1 MFVFIPSLN
10 INMSE
15 HYQKY
20 RNTIR
25 KVARRHRR
33 LKDKW
38 INEQLRD
45 KSCKYCGESE
55 IVVLKFYPD
64 DRTIRSESQKISLK
78 EENRKEL
85 IEKIENNE
93 INPEEL
99 AQQADGFLKSIDL
112 NPMLKSLQTQ
122 LNKK

>member
-1 MFVFIPSLN
+1 
-10 INMSE
+10 MSD

-38 INEQLRD
+38 INEQLRG
-45 KSCKYCGESE
+45 KSCKYCAESE

-64 DRTIRSESQKISLK
+64 DRTNRSESQKISYRNKDHVANIIATDKTLDLALLK
-78 EENRKEL
+78 T
-85 IEKIENNE
+85 KIR
-93 INPEEL
+93 PKTL
-99 AQQADGFLKSIDL
+99 LVS
-112 NPMLKSLQTQ
+112 
-122 LNKK
+122 

>member
-1 MFVFIPSLN
+1 
-10 INMSE
+10 MSE

-33 LKDKW
+33 LRDKW
-38 INEQLRD
+38 INEQLRN

-64 DRTIRSESQKISLK
+64 DRKIRSESKKHGLNEDSRKKILD
-78 EENRKEL
+78 N
-85 IEKIENNE
+85 IENNV
-93 INPEEL
+93 IVCQNCYIKKDNDLIDEEEFTNL
-99 AQQADGFLKSIDL
+99 SRAF
-112 NPMLKSLQTQ
+112 
-122 LNKK
+122 

>member
-55 IVVLKFYPD
+55 IIVLKFYPD
-64 DRTIRSESQKISLK
+64 DRKIRADSKKKSLK
-78 EENRKEL
+78 KDNDLIDEEEFTNL
-85 IEKIENNE
+85 YHT
-93 INPEEL
+93 
-99 AQQADGFLKSIDL
+99 S
-112 NPMLKSLQTQ
+112 
-122 LNKK
+122 

>member
-1 MFVFIPSLN
+1 MFDFIRSLN

-38 INEQLRD
+38 INEQLRG
-45 KSCKYCGESE
+45 KSCKYCAESE
-55 IVVLKFYPD
+55 IIVLKFYPD
-64 DRTIRSESQKISLK
+64 DRTIRAQSQKISLK

-85 IEKIENNE
+85 IEKIDNNE
-93 INPEEL
+93 IVCQNCFIKLDNDLIDDEL
-99 AQQADGFLKSIDL
+99 T
-112 NPMLKSLQTQ
+112 SLYRTS
-122 LNKK
+122 

>member
-1 MFVFIPSLN
+1 MFDFIRSLN

-55 IVVLKFYPD
+55 IIVLKFYPD
-64 DRTIRSESQKISLK
+64 DRKIRADSKKKSLK
-78 EENRKEL
+78 KDTRKLLLEQ
-85 IEKIENNE
+85 IDNND
-93 INPEEL
+93 IVCHNC
-99 AQQADGFLKSIDL
+99 FLKKDNDLIDEDAFTNL
-112 NPMLKSLQTQ
+112 YHTS
-122 LNKK
+122 

>member
-45 KSCKYCGESE
+45 KSCRYCGESE
-55 IVVLKFYPD
+55 IIVLKFYPD
-64 DRTIRSESQKISLK
+64 DRKIRSDSKKKSLK
-78 EENRKEL
+78 KDTRKLLLEQ
-85 IEKIENNE
+85 IDNNV
-93 INPEEL
+93 IVCHNC
-99 AQQADGFLKSIDL
+99 FLKKDNDLIDEEEFTNL
-112 NPMLKSLQTQ
+112 YHTS
-122 LNKK
+122 

>member
-64 DRTIRSESQKISLK
+64 DRKIRSESQKISLK
-78 EENRKEL
+78 EDKRNKL
-85 IEKIENNE
+85 IEQIEDNVIVCHNCY
-93 INPEEL
+93 IKLDNDLIDEEEFTNL
-99 AQQADGFLKSIDL
+99 YHTS
-112 NPMLKSLQTQ
+112 
-122 LNKK
+122 

>member
-1 MFVFIPSLN
+1 MFDFIRSLN

-38 INEQLRD
+38 INEIWV
-45 KSCKYCGESE
+45 KKH
-55 IVVLKFYPD
+55 LK
-64 DRTIRSESQKISLK
+64 RLK
-78 EENRKEL
+78 EKPDVRYVNKFLGLLACEVWYRLFITKEISSEDTL
-85 IEKIENNE
+85 
-93 INPEEL
+93 
-99 AQQADGFLKSIDL
+99 D
-112 NPMLKSLQTQ
+112 
-122 LNKK
+122 